1 MVMLNT
7 GDLEGRCKHD
17 LEVVVHA
24 ARRSEQG
31 DQAQLDVGAVAVG
44 NVFLIGSRGHQLV
57 VMAASPLA
65 LLGGCNLLMFVST
78 AEADD
83 DTSLETTEHA
93 LKHDGRKDKTG
104 CDTKTHVWGS
114 IRRSRGGVQ
123 CLFRSLHWKV
133 PASGKGATYV
143 T

>member
-1 MVMLNT
+1 MVMLDSL
-7 GDLEGRCKHD
+7 DLGRCCKNN

-44 NVFLIGSRGHQLV
+44 NVFLIGSRGHQFV

-65 LLGGCNLLMFVST
+65 LLGGCNLLMLVST

-83 DTSLETTEHA
+83 DTSLQATKHA

-104 CDTKTHVWGS
+104 CDTKTHDWGS

-123 CLFRSLHWKV
+123 
-133 PASGKGATYV
+133 
-143 T
+143 